1 MDLES
6 IPGLSEELNS
16 EFQSMNE
23 EFSGHQD
30 EQDDANDIS
39 DGPSTSV
46 DIDRSVEDRDEAVVN
61 EFFNGEPCCTLG
73 PNKNPCWSRAGHE
86 RFLAA
91 RQESLELEKKLT

>member
-6 IPGLSEELNS
+6 IPGLSEELNY

-39 DGPSTSV
+39 DGPQH
-46 DIDRSVEDRDEAVVN
+46 
-61 EFFNGEPCCTLG
+61 L
-73 PNKNPCWSRAGHE
+73 CWSR
-86 RFLAA
+86 
-91 RQESLELEKKLT
+91 